1 MGKHKT
7 EGGEVGKRKLLNS
20 SSLHH
25 VSLALSFDSLV
36 SSPNQNLIA
45 ILSAKVPNLEEKKK
59 LTESEE

>member
-1 MGKHKT
+1 M
-7 EGGEVGKRKLLNS
+7 GKRKLLNS

-45 ILSAKVPNLEEKKK
+45 ILSAKVPNLEGKKK
-59 LTESEE
+59 LTASEE